1 MACHA
6 IFQRCFLA
14 MFRSNK
20 KRNIHGTSMAALL
33 NSLSADIVAAS
44 DDPSCAADHG
54 AAFVVPDV
62 QPSKVEGVRAK
73 KSCLYIERAET
84 LTETFVSL
92 LAPMP
97 IESYMHWL
105 LRAQELEAWLHKDPC
120 ERPLINLTSTT
131 HSPVM
136 EALGRL
142 TQSAFEVPVESALLK
157 LMDGTLSFSN
167 YQYQYQSVSVYQYQ
181 YQ

>member
-1 MACHA
+1 
-6 IFQRCFLA
+6 
-14 MFRSNK
+14 
-20 KRNIHGTSMAALL
+20 MAALL